1 MLKKDW
7 IFWVASGIFAL
18 SIVIAAIT
26 RDQLWLFLMVA
37 CYLLRPTLASLGLAG
52 RSTDERQ
59 MSIQY
64 RSGNIAFAV
73 MIVASIV
80 LAVVQQSKG
89 DTSWEMFNIVIV
101 LGLATKALFNVVLIK
116 NYREVGSRIIMA
128 VGLIVLLFVAVE
140 NGFSL
145 GGLIESAPW
154 ILIVGIGW
162 AARKF
167 PRIIASLVF
176 VVTVALLYV
185 ILSKGLTV
193 SQLATAMLVCVPLIT
208 AGVCLILPE
217 RGGPDADPPTSDSKQ
232 T

>member
-1 MLKKDW
+1 
-7 IFWVASGIFAL
+7 
-18 SIVIAAIT
+18 
-26 RDQLWLFLMVA
+26 
-37 CYLLRPTLASLGLAG
+37 
-52 RSTDERQ
+52 
-59 MSIQY
+59 
-64 RSGNIAFAV
+64 
-73 MIVASIV
+73 
-80 LAVVQQSKG
+80 
-89 DTSWEMFNIVIV
+89 
-101 LGLATKALFNVVLIK
+101 
-116 NYREVGSRIIMA
+116 
-128 VGLIVLLFVAVE
+128 VE

-176 VVTVALLYV
+176 VVTAALLYV